1 MIKVVLLRHGES
13 TWNVENR
20 FTGWTD
26 VDLSANGVVEARNA
40 GRLLKNNG
48 FMFDQAYAS
57 LLKRSIRTLWM
68 VMEEMDVHW
77 LPAQKDW
84 RLNERHYGALQGLDK
99 AEIMTHYGTEQVHLW
114 RRGFA
119 IRPPAMGFTDPRL
132 PKNDARYAH
141 VPAQR
146 LPSTESLED
155 TMTRA
160 IECWQES
167 IVPQVHAGKRVLV
180 VAHHNT
186 LRALMKHLENISDA
200 GVMELNIPT
209 GKPVVYEFDDHMNVM
224 TRYYL
229 EDGQTSTRAA

>member
-26 VDLSANGVVEARNA
+26 VDLSSHGIIEARSA

-57 LLKRSIRTLWM
+57 MLKRSIRTLWLA
-68 VMEEMDVHW
+68 MEEMDAYW
-77 LPAQKDW
+77 LPVQKDW

-99 AEIMTHYGTEQVHLW
+99 AEIMAHYGAEQVHLW

-119 IRPPAMGFTDPRL
+119 IRPPAMSFTDPRL
-132 PKNDARYAH
+132 PQNDLRYAH
-141 VPAQR
+141 VSRPR

-160 IECWQES
+160 IECWRENILPS
-167 IVPQVHAGKRVLV
+167 IQAGKRCLI

-200 GVMELNIPT
+200 DVMELNIPT
-209 GKPVVYEFDDHMNVM
+209 GKPLVYEFDEHMQVLA
-224 TRYYL
+224 RYYL
-229 EDGQTSTRAA
+229 EENQANTHAA